1 MRLRPILLRTILL
14 LTLAVAGAHF
24 KGAAAFAQEPQAPA
38 AAQAPLADT
47 PLDQATKEIDKAKVQ
62 LTALQDGAKQN
73 ADNDDVLVGLAT
85 KADELS
91 RAVITISVNLRPRFD
106 QIKNRLAEIGDP
118 PKDGQPPEAE
128 IVTQERNALAA
139 ERAQINALT

>member
-1 MRLRPILLRTILL
+1 VDTPS
-14 LTLAVAGAHF
+14 
-24 KGAAAFAQEPQAPA
+24 
-38 AAQAPLADT
+38 AQAA
-47 PLDQATKEIDKAKVQ
+47 KELEKAKVQ
-62 LTALQDGAKQN
+62 LGSLQDSVKQN
-73 ADNDDVLVGLAT
+73 ADNDDALVGIAT

-106 QIKNRLAEIGDP
+106 QIKNRLGEIGDP

-139 ERAQINALT
+139 E

>member
-24 KGAAAFAQEPQAPA
+24 KGAAALAQEPQAPA
-38 AAQAPLADT
+38 SAQAPLADT

-62 LTALQDGAKQN
+62 LTALQDGVKQN
-73 ADNDDVLVGLAT
+73 ADNDDALVGLAT

-128 IVTQERNALAA
+128 IVTQSVTRSPPSA
-139 ERAQINALT
+139 RRSTR